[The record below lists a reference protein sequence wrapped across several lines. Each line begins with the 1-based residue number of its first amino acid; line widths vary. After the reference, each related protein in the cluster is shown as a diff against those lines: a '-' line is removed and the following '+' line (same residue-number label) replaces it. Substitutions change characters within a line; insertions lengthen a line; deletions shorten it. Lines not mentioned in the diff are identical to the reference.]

1 MRAIALSS
9 LLILVAVSA
18 RAIEPVPPIGTGL
31 GIAAADNVR
40 DPLTM
45 GREAVAAMRNWAAK
59 TWQTTKSATLDTAA
73 EFGAPILANRIAIW
87 RKQAIEDG
95 TQPMPVGI
103 REELVGYFSEALLDR
118 VRYRIGWSERWPL
131 HASLF
136 RLIDVRALALFD
148 VIVFRDQAVAADPVI
163 WAHELAHVHQYDDW
177 GLPQFFRRYI
187 RDPDAVESEAWECS
201 ARYTMWA
208 LQEGRLGVSARP
220 AERL

>member
-18 RAIEPVPPIGTGL
+18 SAIEPLPSIGSGL
-31 GIAAADNVR
+31 GTAAADNVR

-45 GREAVAAMRNWAAK
+45 GREAIAAIRNRAAK
-59 TWQTTKSATLDTAA
+59 TWQNTKSATLNTAA
-73 EFGAPILANRIAIW
+73 EFGAPILAQRIGIW
-87 RKQAIEDG
+87 RQEAIEDG

-103 REELVGYFSEALLDR
+103 RKQLVGYFPEALLDR

-136 RLIDVRALALFD
+136 RLIDVRALALYD

-163 WAHELAHVHQYDDW
+163 WAHELAHVRQYDDW
-177 GLPQFFRRYI
+177 GLPQFFKRYI
-187 RDPDAVESEAWECS
+187 RDPDAVESEAWKCA

-208 LQEGRLGVSARP
+208 L
-220 AERL
+220 